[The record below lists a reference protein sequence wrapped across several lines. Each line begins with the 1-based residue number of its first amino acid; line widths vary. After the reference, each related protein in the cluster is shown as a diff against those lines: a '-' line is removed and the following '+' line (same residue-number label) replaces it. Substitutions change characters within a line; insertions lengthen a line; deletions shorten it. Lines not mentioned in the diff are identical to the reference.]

1 MDKRYFLIIIIILIC
16 SVNLYM
22 ISNVSNVVGSA
33 SVDIGNYT
41 VTLPKEFSLYED
53 DGNRILISN
62 PNNNM
67 NVWIFSNLGDGDN
80 YSNKYKEV
88 NESKQYEVLGD
99 GIINNHEISIDSLF
113 YQDKYNNE
121 NRSTFYFNKGNH
133 DFRILIIGFDYN
145 SQKNDT
151 IELASDIAE
160 SIRINYKEQK
170 YNI

>member
-88 NESKQYEVLGD
+88 ND
-99 GIINNHEISIDSLF
+99 IIL
-113 YQDKYNNE
+113 
-121 NRSTFYFNKGNH
+121 
-133 DFRILIIGFDYN
+133 DFI
-145 SQKNDT
+145 
-151 IELASDIAE
+151 
-160 SIRINYKEQK
+160 
-170 YNI
+170 